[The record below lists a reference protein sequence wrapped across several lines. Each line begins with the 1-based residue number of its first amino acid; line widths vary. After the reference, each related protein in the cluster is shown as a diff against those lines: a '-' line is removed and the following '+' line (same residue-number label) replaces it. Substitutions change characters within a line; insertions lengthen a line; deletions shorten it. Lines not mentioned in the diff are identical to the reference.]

1 MMVCPAALAL
11 IREREG
17 LSLVATPD
25 PQTKGDP
32 WAIGY
37 GDTRG
42 VVPGMV
48 ITALEAEQRLQDR
61 VKEFADAVSLVVS
74 PKLNPNQFGAAVCFA
89 YNVRNWQETPL
100 FGFLAKGYT
109 GLATQHW
116 LLYEKA
122 DGVPMEGLLKRRE
135 AELALFQSPTAG

>member
-1 MMVCPAALAL
+1 MILAPAALSL
-11 IREREG
+11 IREFEG
-17 LSLVATPD
+17 LRLEAYLD
-25 PQTKGDP
+25 PIGRLT
-32 WAIGY
+32 IGY
-37 GDTRG
+37 GDTKD

-74 PKLNPNQFGAAVCFA
+74 PNLTSNQFSAAVCFA
-89 YNVRNWQETPL
+89 YNVRGWAETPL

-116 LLYEKA
+116 LLYDKG
-122 DGVPMEGLLKRRE
+122 DGKPMEGLERRRR
-135 AELALFQSPTAG
+135 AELDLFETP